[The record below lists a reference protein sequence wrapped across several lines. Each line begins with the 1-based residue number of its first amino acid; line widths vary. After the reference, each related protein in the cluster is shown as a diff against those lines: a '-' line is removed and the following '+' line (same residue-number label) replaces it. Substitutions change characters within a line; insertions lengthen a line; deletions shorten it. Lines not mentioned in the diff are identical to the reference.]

1 LSAAHSKLTQAIRK
15 AAGSRAW
22 SQGAILAR
30 DGAVISESSKGD
42 ELVFKVTPPTQ
53 AVAHEVVL
61 YPRDDDWECSCDSNQ
76 RACSHVAAAVIA
88 LDQKGSPEELKAASD
103 VGQVHYHF
111 LRHSRGLA
119 FERRLA
125 VGGREELLTQ
135 TLTAILSGRVPGP
148 KLTVDA
154 YDIEID
160 RLLGR
165 SSRTVLTPEVARKLH
180 RELVGSSRTF
190 VNGKRV
196 DVESD
201 SVLPVARVRDDGD
214 GVRLSI
220 ERNPEAREYLG
231 SGLALC
237 EPNALRPVLDT
248 SLSGGDHSN
257 LPFAKT
263 YPPVQV
269 AELVTEVLPALRR
282 EMPLLIETDRL
293 PGVTRQIPPRIHFQ
307 IDHSGS
313 ALQVMPLLVYGDPPI
328 ARIDNGRLQQ
338 LDFEAA
344 APVRD
349 LDAERALEDKLR
361 NRLNLTVGRKLE
373 VRGRDAQDLATKLKT
388 WHGGDAARGE
398 VLEPVFDLADEGG
411 VRFRVRAE
419 GDERYATGR
428 TVAAAWQGGLDV
440 VPLIG
445 GGFAQL
451 PADWMDQYGH
461 IVADLLA
468 SRDESGQLPR
478 FALPDVAELAGALGA
493 PPPPEFEEL
502 QTLIDGFES
511 LPTFEAPDG
520 LGSVLRP
527 YQERGTAW
535 LAFARKAGLG
545 AVLADDMGL
554 GKTLQAL
561 AVMNGKT
568 LVVCPRSVIWTWAE
582 EAERFRPSLKV
593 SVYHGP
599 RRTLD
604 DDADLIITTY
614 AILRID
620 LALLTQRHWDMVVLD
635 EAQAIKNPDSQAAR
649 AAYALDSG
657 FNVALTGTP
666 VENRLEELWSLMHFV
681 CPGLLGAR
689 REFGERY
696 EKPIAQGD
704 SRAAARLRKR
714 IRPFLL
720 RREKSVVA
728 PELPPRTESVL
739 HLELDDDERKVYDAV
754 WAATQD
760 EVVKELEQGRGVMA
774 ALEALLR
781 LRQAACHSGLLP
793 GRSDTRST
801 KVDRVV
807 AALEEAAA
815 DGHKALVFSQWTSL
829 LDRVEPHL
837 RASGIDFVRLDG
849 STRDRQAV
857 VKSFQAEDGPPVMLI
872 SLKAGGTGLTLTAAD
887 HVFLLD
893 PWWNPAVEDQAADRT
908 HRIGQDKP
916 VMVYRVVAK
925 DTVEERILELQD
937 RKRSLARAALED
949 GDLAESLTRDDLLE
963 LFR

>member
-1 LSAAHSKLTQAIRK
+1 MTQAIRK
-15 AAGSRAW
+15 AAGAQAW
-22 SQGAILAR
+22 SQGSILAR
-30 DGAVISESSKGD
+30 SGAVISESATGD

-53 AVAHEVVL
+53 SVALEVVL
-61 YPRDDDWECSCDSNQ
+61 YPQDDEWECSCDSK
-76 RACSHVAAAVIA
+76 RPACSHVAASIIA
-88 LDQKGSPEELKAASD
+88 LDQKGSAAELKAASD

-111 LRHSRGLA
+111 LSHPRGLA

-125 VGGREELLTQ
+125 VGGREEILAQ
-135 TLTAILSGRVPGP
+135 SLTAILSGRVPGP
-148 KLTVDA
+148 KLTIDA
-154 YDIEID
+154 YDIEVD
-160 RLLGR
+160 RQLGR
-165 SSRTVLTPEVARKLH
+165 SRRTVLTPEVARQLH
-180 RELVGSSRTF
+180 RELIGSGRTF
-190 VNGKRV
+190 VDGNK
-196 DVESD
+196 VEVETD
-201 SVLPVARVRDDGD
+201 SVLPIARVVDDGD

-220 ERNPEAREYLG
+220 ERNPEARAYLG

-237 EPNALRPVLDT
+237 APNALRPVVDT
-248 SLSGGDHSN
+248 TLSGSDHDH

-263 YPPVQV
+263 YAPAQV

-282 EMPLLIETDRL
+282 EMAVHIETDRL
-293 PGVTRQIPPRIHFQ
+293 PGVTRQVPPRIHFE
-307 IDHSGS
+307 IDHSGY
-313 ALQVMPLLVYGDPPI
+313 ALQVLPLLVYGDPPI
-328 ARIDNGRLQQ
+328 ARIDDGRLHQID
-338 LDFEAA
+338 LEAA
-344 APVRD
+344 APLRD
-349 LDAERALEDKLR
+349 LDAERELIDGLR
-361 NRLNLTVGRKLE
+361 NQLNLSVGRKLE

-398 VLEPVFDLADEGG
+398 TLEPVFDIADAAG
-411 VRFRVRAE
+411 VRFRVRDASD
-419 GDERYATGR
+419 GKERYATGR

-451 PADWMDQYGH
+451 PADWMNQYGH

-468 SRDESGQLPR
+468 ARDESGELPR
-478 FALPDVAELAGALGA
+478 FALPDVAELASALKA

-502 QTLIDGFES
+502 AALVEGFET
-511 LPTFEAPDG
+511 LPPFESPDN
-520 LGSVLRP
+520 LAAVLRP

-554 GKTLQAL
+554 GKTVQAL
-561 AVMNGKT
+561 AVMDGKV

-582 EAERFRPSLKV
+582 EAERFRPSLEV

-599 RRTLD
+599 RREL
-604 DDADLIITTY
+604 ADGPGLVITTY
-614 AILRID
+614 SILRID
-620 LALLTQRHWDMVVLD
+620 QAKLAEREWDMVVLD

-649 AAYALDSG
+649 AAYSLDSK
-657 FNVALTGTP
+657 FNACLTGTP

-681 CPGLLGAR
+681 CPGLLGSR
-689 REFGERY
+689 REFAERY
-696 EKPIAQGD
+696 EKPIAEGD
-704 SRAAARLRKR
+704 GRAIDRLRKR

-720 RREKSVVA
+720 RREKRMVA
-728 PELPPRTESVL
+728 PELPPRTEAVL
-739 HLELDDDERKVYDAV
+739 HLELDDDERRVYDAV

-760 EVVKELEQGRGVMA
+760 EVVKELQQGRGVMA

-793 GRSDTRST
+793 GRSDLRST
-801 KVDRVV
+801 KVERVV

-837 RASGIDFVRLDG
+837 RAASIEFTRLDG
-849 STRDRQAV
+849 STRNRQAV
-857 VKSFQAEDGPPVMLI
+857 VKNFQSDDGPPVMLI

-893 PWWNPAVEDQAADRT
+893 PWWNPAVEAQAADRT

-925 DTVEERILELQD
+925 DTVEERILELQE
-937 RKRSLARAALED
+937 RKRSLARAALEG
-949 GDLAESLTRDDLLE
+949 GDLAESLSRDDLLE
-963 LFR
+963 LLS